1 MKIGVD
7 IRALNTDKLT
17 GVGKYIFNYLDNIL
31 QLDKDNQY
39 YFFNSGFKKPAQN
52 FSFTTNNFTI
62 KNLNVSNKI
71 LNWRLLTRL
80 GPKLDSVFE
89 DKLDLFWL
97 PNINFCQFGSTP
109 LILTIHDLSFIHDR
123 RFFSP
128 KSRLWH
134 YLTRVGALIQR
145 ADKIVAVSEHTKGD
159 VINFFDV
166 DSSKIVVINPG
177 LETVAMDKDK
187 ARSLVAKFALPQKY
201 FIYVGTLEPRKNI
214 NSIIAAFDIYHKD
227 YSDTALVIVGG
238 QGYKS
243 ADLLKIINKRP
254 YIKYLAY
261 LDSPIKEA
269 LYYLSQGLIWPSFY
283 EGFGFPP
290 LEALAC
296 GVPVIAS
303 YRTSLPEVLKN
314 QAIYVDPYNISDIYQ
329 ALKQLTIDDKLGA
342 TLKESLPTYEMPKWP
357 SQAQE
362 IIALFNSF
370 KK

>member
-17 GVGKYIFNYLDNIL
+17 GVGKYIFNCLDNIL
-31 QLDKDNQY
+31 QIDKDNQY
-39 YFFNSGFKKPAQN
+39 YFFNSGLKKPSA
-52 FSFTTNNFTI
+52 SFPFASNNFTV
-62 KNLNVSNKI
+62 KNLNIPNKI
-71 LNWRLLTRL
+71 LNGRLLTGL
-80 GPKLDSVFE
+80 GPKLDTVFE
-89 DKLDLFWL
+89 TKLDLFWL
-97 PNINFCQFGSTP
+97 PNINFCQLGSTP

-123 RFFSP
+123 QFFSP
-128 KSRLWH
+128 KSRIWH
-134 YLTRVGALIQR
+134 YLIRVGTLIKR

-159 VINFFDV
+159 IINFFGI

-177 LETVAMDKDK
+177 LETVVMDKDQ
-187 ARSLVAKFALPQKY
+187 AQSLITRFALPLKY

-214 NSIIAAFDIYHKD
+214 SSIISAFDIYHKD
-227 YSDTALVIVGG
+227 YPDTALVIVGS

-243 ADLLKIINKRP
+243 SDLLKSINDRP
-254 YIKYLAY
+254 YIKYLGY
-261 LDSPIKEA
+261 LDSPVKEA

-303 YRTSLPEVLKN
+303 YRTSLPEILKN

-329 ALKQLTIDDKLGA
+329 ALKQLSIDDKLKQA
-342 TLKESLPTYEMPKWP
+342 LRESLPSYEILKW
-357 SQAQE
+357 SQQVQNM
-362 IIALFNSF
+362 IALFNSF